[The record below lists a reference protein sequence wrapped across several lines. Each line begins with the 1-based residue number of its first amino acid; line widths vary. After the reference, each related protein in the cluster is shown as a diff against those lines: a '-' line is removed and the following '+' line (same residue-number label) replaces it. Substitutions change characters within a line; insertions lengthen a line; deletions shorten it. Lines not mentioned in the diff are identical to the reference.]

1 MYIIAGLGNPGR
13 KYENTRHNMG
23 FIAIDL
29 LAEALDI
36 KVDKLKFKSLVGEG
50 RIAGQRVLLMKPQ
63 TYMNLSGEAIREA
76 VQFYK
81 IQPENLIVIYDDID
95 IPAGTF
101 RIRKKGSAGTHNG
114 MRSVVYQMQSDQ
126 FPRIRVG
133 IGTQKQVDLI
143 HYVTSGVS
151 GEEKKLLEDAL
162 EKIAKAAA
170 AIVEKGIDKA
180 MNEYNV
186 RPKKEKPEK
195 REKAE
200 GRDAA
205 EGQTAAEARE
215 KPAEEKQE

>member
-29 LAEALDI
+29 LAETYDI
-36 KVDKLKFKSLVGEG
+36 RVNKLKFKSLIGEG

-76 VQFYK
+76 VHFYQ
-81 IQPENLIVIYDDID
+81 IDPAQLIVIYDDID
-95 IPAGTF
+95 IPVGSF

-114 MRSVVYQMQSDQ
+114 MRSVVYQLQSDQ

-133 IGTQKQVDLI
+133 IGSEKPVDLI

-151 GEEKKLLEDAL
+151 KEEKTLIEDAL
-162 EKIAKAAA
+162 EKSAQAAA
-170 AIVEKGIDKA
+170 AIVETGIERA
-180 MNEYNV
+180 MNAYNV
-186 RPKKEKPEK
+186 RPKKKK
-195 REKAE
+195 SE
-200 GRDAA
+200 GTE
-205 EGQTAAEARE
+205 EGADHD
-215 KPAEEKQE
+215 